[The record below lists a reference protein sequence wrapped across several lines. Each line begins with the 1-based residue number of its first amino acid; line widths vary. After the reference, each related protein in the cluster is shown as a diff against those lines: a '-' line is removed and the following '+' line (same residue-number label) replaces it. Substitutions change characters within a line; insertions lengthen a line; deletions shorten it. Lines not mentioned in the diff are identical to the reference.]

1 MITIDDLLLAHT
13 FIARIDEAMSH
24 FDVRSEYSKR
34 MGQALAQTYDRN
46 LLSYAVKAARD
57 PSGLGAGAVGQG
69 DAYSADLGDT
79 PTVQNIIDGIYDA
92 AEAFDVANIPM
103 QDRHVVVPPSVY
115 WGIITNDKLLDKD
128 YSSNTGSYVDGKV
141 PVVAGFKVHKS
152 NNLAVNHVSATVD
165 YGTKY
170 QIDASHTKFLCL
182 TKEAM
187 ATVKLMEL
195 ASEMEYDI
203 RRQGTLMVTKM
214 AVGHGILRPEGIYEG
229 RATP

>member
-1 MITIDDLLLAHT
+1 
-13 FIARIDEAMSH
+13 MSH

-57 PSGLGAGAVGQG
+57 PSGLGAGAVGQN

-79 PTVQNIIDGIYDA
+79 PTVQNIVDGIYDA
-92 AEAFDVANIPM
+92 AEQFDNYNIPAS
-103 QDRHVVVPPSVY
+103 DRTVIVPPSVY
-115 WGIITNDKLLDKD
+115 WGIVTNDKVLDRD
-128 YSSNTGSYVDGKV
+128 YSGSTGSYVEGKV
-141 PVVAGFKVHKS
+141 PVIAGFKVVKS
-152 NNLAVNHVSATVD
+152 NNLAVNHTTATVD

-170 QIDASHTKFLCL
+170 QVDAQYTKFLCI